1 MDTAIV
7 GNSHPKRTLISLS
20 VLVTLS
26 LVAAGIAFAGPAA
39 AQTVTTEEVAPDGS
53 TVEIETEGAASIS
66 ITNIEGNVSNIEG
79 GSKTDSGILF
89 SNLGGLPET
98 VSFDLS
104 PPSGADTVSFDLGGD
119 PVELNVSSYDI
130 NVITTEVATDGST
143 VTVET
148 DGAASISVTN
158 IEGEV
163 SIVEYGSK
171 TDSGLLF
178 NNLGG
183 LPETV
188 SFVLTPPE
196 GRDTVS
202 FDVAGETIELNV
214 TENNFEDEAF
224 DSTQHSAVF
233 GNDGDQSQD
242 EISSGVNEWFT
253 SEDNSVN
260 GVQMSQDEISD
271 LVNYWFNSA

>member
-1 MDTAIV
+1 MDTAVV
-7 GNSHPKRTLISLS
+7 GNSQSKRSIVSVL

-26 LVAAGIAFAGPAA
+26 LVVAGIAFAGPVA
-39 AQTVTTEEVAPDGS
+39 AQSVTTDEVAPGGS
-53 TVEIETEGAASIS
+53 TVEIETNGTASIS
-66 ITNIEGNVSNIEG
+66 ITNIEGNVSNING
-79 GSKTDSGILF
+79 GSKTDAGILF

-104 PPSGADTVSFDLGGD
+104 PPSGAETVSFDLGGD
-119 PVELNVSSYDI
+119 PIELNVSTYHV
-130 NVITTEVATDGST
+130 NVTTTEVAADGST

-158 IEGEV
+158 IEGEI
-163 SIVEYGSK
+163 STMEYGSK

-178 NNLGG
+178 NNIGG

-188 SFVLTPPE
+188 SFELIPPE
-196 GRDTVS
+196 GENTVS
-202 FDVAGETIELNV
+202 FDVNGETTELTV
-214 TENNFEDEAF
+214 TKNNFEDDAF
-224 DSTQHSAVF
+224 NSTQHSAVF

-242 EISSGVNEWFT
+242 EVSSGVNEWFT

-271 LVNYWFNSA
+271 LVNYWFNTA